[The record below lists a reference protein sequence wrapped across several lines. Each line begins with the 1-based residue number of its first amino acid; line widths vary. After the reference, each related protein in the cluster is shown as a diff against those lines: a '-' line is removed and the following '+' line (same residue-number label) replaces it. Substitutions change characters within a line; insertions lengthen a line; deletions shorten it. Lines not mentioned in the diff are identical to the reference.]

1 MSEPTPQLNVPPE
14 AVWGPTFDVARA
26 TDAYIATVPA
36 AERVK
41 SDAYFEGGYWI
52 ELWSTLITVALCGL
66 LLHFRFTARLHDWAA
81 SRGRGPWLQSL
92 IVAIAFMFVLSIL
105 FLPWQAYTG
114 YFREH
119 QYGMSNQTFGAWLG
133 EWAINSALY
142 STFIGLAIAGIY
154 RLVRRVRERWI
165 WWASGVTALF
175 MLFVIMVEP
184 VFIAPI
190 FNDYKPLPAG
200 EVRDSILTLAH
211 ETKIPVDNVYW
222 FDASKQTKRISANV
236 SGLAGTTR
244 IALNDNLMNGTSLPE
259 IRAVMGHEMGHY
271 RLHHGLLLTLG
282 FTVAMGVGYF
292 VVNRAFGRIQRR
304 RGERWGV
311 RDLADPAGVPL
322 AMAILMIVLYVLTPV
337 TNTMIRTAENQA
349 DAFGLDAAH
358 EPHGFASVAMRLSNY
373 RKLEPGSLEEII
385 FFDHPSGRA
394 RVERAMRWLKDH
406 PPSQ

>member
-1 MSEPTPQLNVPPE
+1 MGPRRCSPRDICLAQAPT
-14 AVWGPTFDVARA
+14 
-26 TDAYIATVPA
+26 
-36 AERVK
+36 
-41 SDAYFEGGYWI
+41 
-52 ELWSTLITVALCGL
+52 
-66 LLHFRFTARLHDWAA
+66 RL
-81 SRGRGPWLQSL
+81 S
-92 IVAIAFMFVLSIL
+92 F
-105 FLPWQAYTG
+105 
-114 YFREH
+114 
-119 QYGMSNQTFGAWLG
+119 WLG

-244 IALNDNLMNGTSLPE
+244 IALNDNLLKGTSLPE

-271 RLHHGLLLTLG
+271 RLHHGLWLTLG
-282 FTVAMGVGYF
+282 FTIALGIGYF
-292 VVNRAFGRIQRR
+292 VVNRVFGRIQRR

-322 AMAILMIVLYVLTPV
+322 AMAILMIVLYLLTPV

-349 DAFGLDAAH
+349 DAFGLEAAR

-385 FFDHPSGRA
+385 FYDHPSGRA
-394 RVERAMRWLKDH
+394 RVERAMRWLKEH